1 MSADGTWKLSMQ
13 TPVGERKVTLDLKSS
28 GAALSGKLTAD
39 EGGSTEIFDGKADG
53 DSLAFKAA
61 IKVPMPLTLEFT
73 AAISGDRISGSV
85 SAAGVG
91 SWPFSG
97 ARS

>member
-53 DSLAFKAA
+53 DNLAFETFAKRRENFGPHL
-61 IKVPMPLTLEFT
+61 KLKLGQPHEV
-73 AAISGDRISGSV
+73 SGHKDHIHFSV
-85 SAAGVG
+85 N
-91 SWPFSG
+91 
-97 ARS
+97 